1 MESPLAVAN
10 YFILKSLESG
20 QLLTPMKL
28 VKLVYIAHGWYLG
41 LTGDPLISEGAQA
54 WKYGPVIP
62 TVYEQFKSY
71 GGNSITQLANTI
83 TPSGQISN
91 YPLSEPKI
99 REFLD
104 RIWEVYHKFT
114 AVELSDLTHQE
125 NTPWFHVWH
134 KEGGSEKFGA
144 VIPNENIEWHY
155 KQLADTNL
163 QQASANTAL

>member
-20 QLLTPMKL
+20 QPLTPMKL

-41 LTGDPLISEGAQA
+41 LTGEPLISEGAQA

-71 GGNSITQLANTI
+71 GGNSITQLAHTI
-83 TPSGQISN
+83 TPTGQISN
-91 YPLSEPKI
+91 YPISEAELT
-99 REFLD
+99 EFLD
-104 RIWEVYHKFT
+104 RVWDVYKGFT
-114 AVELSDLTHQE
+114 ATELSALTHE
-125 NTPWFHVWH
+125 NNTPWYDIWH

-144 VIPNENIEWHY
+144 VIPNERIHQHY
-155 KQLADTNL
+155 KQLADSNL
-163 QQASANTAL
+163 QKADANAAL